1 METTAKRAEKMAA
14 STIKIRVIPKASKNE
29 VVGWRGDALCVK
41 VTAPPLD
48 GAANEAVIRF
58 LAEVMGVK
66 KGDVRI
72 VAGERSR
79 DKVVAIEGVSAEYI
93 NSKLCRHQ

>member
-1 METTAKRAEKMAA
+1 MAA
-14 STIKIRVIPKASKNE
+14 STIKVRVIPKASKNE
-29 VVGWRGDALCVK
+29 VAGWRGDSLCVK

-79 DKVVAIEGVSAEYI
+79 DKVIAIEGVSAEDI
-93 NSKLCRHQ
+93 NSKLCRH